1 MRIYANFDKGQSS
14 FIINFDK
21 IANSS
26 SITSISLAPN
36 VPRFQRIKKLTKK
49 EEEIMNLF
57 WDKGAMFVK
66 ELLELYAEPKPHFNT
81 LSTMV
86 LGTVFIFPFSI
97 VTQMLFVLS
106 FKLMTVN
113 IIELLKRTG
122 GYRVRIQSTLLKKRQ
137 TQPSAVCLQ
146 SMSLVTSSSRPAA
159 ICPQLSWP

>member
-122 GYRVRIQSTLLKKRQ
+122 GYRVRIQSTL
-137 TQPSAVCLQ
+137 P
-146 SMSLVTSSSRPAA
+146 
-159 ICPQLSWP
+159 

>member
-1 MRIYANFDKGQSS
+1 
-14 FIINFDK
+14 
-21 IANSS
+21 
-26 SITSISLAPN
+26 
-36 VPRFQRIKKLTKK
+36 
-49 EEEIMNLF
+49 MNLF